1 MLAGDLYIP
10 VKAAVKT
17 TAAFLLW
24 QEASPLSC
32 PRHRRGLLSRKN
44 RDFPFSHVFVFG
56 SALLEK
62 WNLLMIGPDWKTLQ
76 VQSGKNLPHW
86 SCRNAIYHVCSRLA
100 DSIPG
105 EKAEQL
111 QRKKEVTVNSSAYRN
126 RKLTLDEKE
135 WLRHLH
141 TEELE
146 KLLNAGYGN
155 CYLRRPEIAGI
166 VKDSK
171 GTDSY
176 GSMNHMIAS

>member
-1 MLAGDLYIP
+1 MPFIMSVSDWLIQFPGKKRSSY
-10 VKAAVKT
+10 KGK
-17 TAAFLLW
+17 
-24 QEASPLSC
+24 
-32 PRHRRGLLSRKN
+32 RK
-44 RDFPFSHVFVFG
+44 
-56 SALLEK
+56 
-62 WNLLMIGPDWKTLQ
+62 
-76 VQSGKNLPHW
+76 
-86 SCRNAIYHVCSRLA
+86 
-100 DSIPG
+100 SI
-105 EKAEQL
+105 
-111 QRKKEVTVNSSAYRN
+111 VNSSAYRN